1 MTQTKISIIVNS
13 SNQEVSDMI
22 SHNTLGVTT
31 GCGASFV
38 STFYF
43 VSFYL
48 VVPLIFLNLFI
59 AIILEGFTSTNNAMS
74 SLLQDDDLDQ
84 FIEVWARF
92 DVTVRNNTISS

>member
-1 MTQTKISIIVNS
+1 MTQTQISIIVNS
-13 SNQEVSDMI
+13 VNQEVSKIMTDYNYI
-22 SHNTLGVTT
+22 GVTT
-31 GCGASFV
+31 GCGASYV

-74 SLLQDDDLDQ
+74 SLLQDDDLD
-84 FIEVWARF
+84 
-92 DVTVRNNTISS
+92 

>member
-1 MTQTKISIIVNS
+1 MIQIQISIIVNS
-13 SNQEVSDMI
+13 FNQEVSKLMTDNYYI
-22 SHNTLGVTT
+22 GVTT
-31 GCGASFV
+31 GCGASYV

-74 SLLQDDDLDQ
+74 SLLQDDDLD
-84 FIEVWARF
+84 
-92 DVTVRNNTISS
+92 

>member
-1 MTQTKISIIVNS
+1 MIQIQISIIVNS
-13 SNQEVSDMI
+13 FNQEVSKIMADNNYI
-22 SHNTLGVTT
+22 GVTT
-31 GCGASFV
+31 GCGASYV

-74 SLLQDDDLDQ
+74 SLLQDDDLD
-84 FIEVWARF
+84 
-92 DVTVRNNTISS
+92 